1 MEPGP
6 KNPEENCAPRPWATP
21 ASSPIDIEL
30 DIAKH
35 RSKLSIIGRQERLP
49 VPEPTSPI
57 TSSDTNSPTLRLITT
72 ETFLSEVPTLERQ
85 PLDLPSSRCLS
96 TRCRPTDRGP

>member
-1 MEPGP
+1 MYSPIIEPGP

-35 RSKLSIIGRQERLP
+35 RSKLRIIGRQERFP

-57 TSSDTNSPTLRLITT
+57 TSSDTNSPTLRLITR
-72 ETFLSEVPTLERQ
+72 ETFLNDVPVFEPQL
-85 PLDLPSSRCLS
+85 LDLPSGRCLS
-96 TRCRPTDRGP
+96 KR